1 MLEVNPSFRRGYVA
15 LRDAVVDAT
24 QSQGMKE
31 EDNDK
36 GDKRRTTLIM
46 LDEDDNLALTCLG

>member
-1 MLEVNPSFRRGYVA
+1 MLEVNPSFRRGDVA
-15 LRDAVVDAT
+15 LRDAVADAT

-36 GDKRRTTLIM
+36 GDKRRTTLIL
-46 LDEDDNLALTCLG
+46 LDEDDNLALTRLG